1 MAYAVLLSA
10 TTACHDPDSY
20 RLLSPTNPGG
30 TPPESIIDLIPAE
43 TAIRADGGSRTRIE
57 AKIDPSA
64 SVRTIAF
71 TTTNGTLFAR
81 GKSTSTAA
89 PTLSVDADS
98 SGIAAVE
105 LQASTQPGTATVTAA
120 ITVSNSTPSRTF
132 TRSVDITF
140 VAATLSDVIS
150 LVVLPAAQEADG
162 VSRVQLAA
170 TVATS
175 IAAVNS
181 EVIFTTTD
189 GSFATNVDN
198 GNAKRARV
206 PISGTSATVDLVAPK
221 TPGPVSLTASVTGFT
236 VPGLVTF
243 GRALPNTVFVESTAA
258 AMSRVTGTATITV
271 RLLRDIGQVSDNT
284 AVVYTATDS
293 TGVAIGAFSNVK
305 LATADRDGNVTSTAT
320 FNPDDTAALG
330 AAVITA
336 AVGQTS
342 GTITVQ
348 LSN

>member
-1 MAYAVLLSA
+1 
-10 TTACHDPDSY
+10 
-20 RLLSPTNPGG
+20 
-30 TPPESIIDLIPAE
+30 
-43 TAIRADGGSRTRIE
+43 
-57 AKIDPSA
+57 
-64 SVRTIAF
+64 
-71 TTTNGTLFAR
+71 
-81 GKSTSTAA
+81 
-89 PTLSVDADS
+89 
-98 SGIAAVE
+98 
-105 LQASTQPGTATVTAA
+105 
-120 ITVSNSTPSRTF
+120 
-132 TRSVDITF
+132 
-140 VAATLSDVIS
+140 VIS